1 MQVYCD
7 CPKTSAM
14 KTKRRKQLHAF
25 LQKLTDK
32 ILSGGSA
39 THSEAQ
45 TISGLEGHEELF
57 MLLFHANTIRNHFR
71 SSVIQLCAI
80 VNAKS
85 GRCSED
91 CIFCAQSSYYN
102 TSVKQYSLIDMDSI
116 LEAATI
122 AQQNGASRFSI
133 VTSGKRVS
141 PRELK
146 KICDALGAI
155 SQQGT
160 VIPCASLGILSRGQL
175 QMLQEAGL
183 TRYHHNLETAP
194 SFFRSICSTHRF
206 DERVQTV
213 RLAQQIGL
221 EICAGGIF
229 GLGETREQRV
239 ELAFTLRDLGVD
251 SVPLNFLHPIPGTPA
266 ANLSPPDPL
275 DILKTVALFRFILP
289 RTEIRICGGRE
300 VGLRTL
306 QPLVYLAGADGIMIG
321 NYLTTSGRS
330 PAIDLQEIKDLG
342 LTYA

>member
-1 MQVYCD
+1 MNTK
-7 CPKTSAM
+7 PK
-14 KTKRRKQLHAF
+14 KHLHAF

-39 THSEAQ
+39 THRDAE
-45 TISGLEGHEELF
+45 TISGLQGHEEVF
-57 MLLFHANTIRNHFR
+57 TLLFHANALRNRFR
-71 SSVIQLCAI
+71 GSVIQLCAI

-91 CIFCAQSSYYN
+91 CIFCAQSSYYR
-102 TSVKQYSLIDMDSI
+102 TSIKQYPLLDTDSI
-116 LEAATI
+116 LEAATT

-133 VTSGKRVS
+133 VTSGKSVS
-141 PRELK
+141 PGELK
-146 KICDALGAI
+146 KICDALCAI
-155 SQQGT
+155 SQQGSI
-160 VIPCASLGILSRGQL
+160 VPCASLGILSRDQL
-175 QMLQEAGL
+175 AMLRAAGL
-183 TRYHHNLETAP
+183 KRYHHNLETAP
-194 SFFRSICSTHRF
+194 SFFKAICSTHRF

-213 RLAQQIGL
+213 RNAQKTGL

-229 GLGETREQRV
+229 GLGETGEQRA

-266 ANLSPPDPL
+266 ANLSPLAPL

-306 QPLVYLAGADGIMIG
+306 QPLMFLAGADGIMIG

-330 PAIDLQEIKDLG
+330 PAIDMQEIIDLG